1 MKLKQKMV
9 VLCKTVL
16 LHSLRSVYHKQ
27 FCWWQ
32 ASHTFRKEKIL
43 NELTILQYKTSI
55 NFV

>member
-55 NFV
+55 NFF